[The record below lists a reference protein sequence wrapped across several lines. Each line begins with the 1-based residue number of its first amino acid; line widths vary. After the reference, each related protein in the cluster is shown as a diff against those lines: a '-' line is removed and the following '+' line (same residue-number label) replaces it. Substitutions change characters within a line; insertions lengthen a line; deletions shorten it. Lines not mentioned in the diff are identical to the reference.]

1 MNTIDDRITA
11 ALRAQA
17 ESLTQDD
24 LSPAAPPVTRRAE
37 PARARWTAPLLAA
50 AVVGAVAVATV
61 TVVEVNRD
69 HHTGPATQPVPSQ
82 SATQPVPSQ
91 SATQPAPSQ
100 SATQPVPSATG
111 TAPSTTVSPPAGSFT
126 LGYQPLWPFSSYA
139 EAERWRTTAGGS
151 QPWHLDAGQTALSFT
166 RSYLGFT
173 ELDQVAAPRLD
184 GQGAHVGVG
193 FRDPNGQLRI
203 SAVLH
208 LVRYGGAKDS
218 PWEVVGSDDTTLSL
232 EQPAYGSQVSSPMIV
247 GGHITGVDE
256 SIVVSVL
263 RSTSSGTDR
272 ATMAGVPAGGDHA
285 PWTTSVPFT
294 QRGVLT
300 IVASTGGHLQR
311 VERFA
316 IQGVHT

>member
-24 LSPAAPPVTRRAE
+24 LSPAAPPVTRRAQ

-61 TVVEVNRD
+61 TVVEVSRD
-69 HHTGPATQPVPSQ
+69 HHTGP
-82 SATQPVPSQ
+82 
-91 SATQPAPSQ
+91 ATQPAPSQ
-100 SATQPVPSATG
+100 SATQPAPSATG

-173 ELDQVAAPRLD
+173 ELDQVATPRLE

-272 ATMAGVPAGGDHA
+272 TTMAGVPAGGDHT

-300 IVASTGGHLQR
+300 IVARTGGHLQR